1 MRFFLI
7 LIILIFLVFKFWPDQ
22 PTPTAEESF
31 IGPQLQSM
39 KKAEQIEQQY
49 LEALEKKNERIERE
63 SDGG

>member
-7 LIILIFLVFKFWPDQ
+7 LIILIFLAFKFWPDQ